1 MSEKNSS
8 RGQGRRPS
16 GRKPYS
22 KKPSGSKDGFSRGG
36 KKGGFGSSN
45 RRGSSRGGEFDRRG
59 DGRHRDDNNRRDG
72 RTDSG
77 KYGFGGS
84 GRKGRNGNP
93 RYGSDDRRGGGFRK
107 EGGFKSRG
115 KGHFDDRRND
125 RRNDRGTDRKN
136 NRRDGFK
143 YGRMRDGR
151 DFKDKDFKNKEFKEK
166 EFNSKNTK
174 KSSFETAKPENKHDY
189 DVQNTARE
197 DAGAIENERKGGD
210 RHGFNRRLDRESSK
224 SNYGKGRRNSDG
236 TMSFPSQNPYT
247 DRRHD
252 EPIMPPG
259 LSYSMLSKDD
269 KLRLRGL
276 SKEHSEN
283 IGLHIL
289 AAYELEEEE
298 PQRALAHARW
308 VARQASRIDLARETL
323 ALIAYRQG
331 NYRLAVREFRT
342 AMRMNGFPDYMPF
355 IADCERGLGN
365 PEKAIEIAKSPEAS
379 RLTGESKAEMLLV
392 YAGALADLQ
401 KWNNA
406 IGVADMLLR
415 AKGMPGEYRMRAAQ
429 AEQYFLEQ
437 AGRTKDAEKLN
448 PLLDRLEDKYAD
460 REIDESELVIDN
472 DLERA
477 SDEILEGL
485 GITEADAAYAPDDY
499 FDDEEADYEESG
511 YEKSEKE
518 SEESDKD
525 SADKSVEES
534 GESEELEPDDDSS
547 NSESQTAN

>member
-84 GRKGRNGNP
+84 GRKGRSGNP

-136 NRRDGFK
+136 NRKDGFK
-143 YGRMRDGR
+143 DGRMRNGR
-151 DFKDKDFKNKEFKEK
+151 DFKDKDFKNK

-331 NYRLAVREFRT
+331 KYRLAVREFRT

-534 GESEELEPDDDSS
+534 GESEELESDDDSS

>member
-84 GRKGRNGNP
+84 GRKGRSGNP

-136 NRRDGFK
+136 NRKDGFK
-143 YGRMRDGR
+143 DGRMRNGR
-151 DFKDKDFKNKEFKEK
+151 DFKDKDFKNK

-331 NYRLAVREFRT
+331 KYRLAVREFRT

-499 FDDEEADYEESG
+499 FDDEEADYEEYG

-534 GESEELEPDDDSS
+534 GESEELESDDYSS